1 MSRRRACPPRGPRPE
16 AARFRERERAF
27 APPELIDVEGMPD
40 DASAPEDEGE
50 PSRALRLVRA
60 GECASEP
67 AGG

>member
-1 MSRRRACPPRGPRPE
+1 MPRGPRPE

-27 APPELIDVEGMPD
+27 APPELIDVEAAPD

-50 PSRALRLVRA
+50 PSPRALRLVRA
-60 GECASEP
+60 GECAAEP